1 MSALAKIQ
9 AVSEQRNAKIN
20 KVEKTK
26 ALYTPDE
33 ALDRLKKFAAEGY
46 DAIPKED
53 KAVFFKYF
61 GIFDKE
67 KPNGK
72 NHFMLRVRIPGG
84 QMTPEQAKKVGEV
97 AKTYGN
103 NYIDI
108 TTRMQIELRYLKIED
123 LPTVLEALESVGIT
137 TYQTGIDNLRNI
149 VTDPLDG
156 LSFDQVLETY
166 PTLMKMQEVFLKK
179 EAWIGTLPR
188 KFNTSITGSYAN
200 RCNVFAH
207 DCCFVLAQK
216 DGIYG
221 YNVYLGGRVG
231 MLAKKAD
238 VFLQNEAEVLA
249 FFETLIT
256 IFKAYGFRDN
266 RNKNRL
272 HFFIEAVGMETL
284 VQAIREESSI
294 DFLSGGETLVQL
306 DHHEAVHGRIQQKD
320 GTFALHVIV
329 PAGIF
334 DGDAMKQAGEIAEIY
349 GSGVRL
355 SVDQNLYITGIKQ
368 EDIAKVLDWELFDS
382 YKNINTPFFNH
393 LISCAGSETCSFGV
407 IKGKSDALSVSAYL
421 SEQLEI
427 PDGKVRIYWSACVKG
442 CGIHELGDIGLLGC
456 KARIGGKPVEGVDIL
471 LGGKMLNESAEAKT
485 LLKAIPMTLAG
496 QFLEMLIEQYQKLKN
511 PNETFEHFYDRVLT
525 KYSFPALAF
534 LISYN
539 YQVDKVHGKPEYKLH
554 LSKTP
559 KTKAHE
565 AFEIFDFG
573 EKLYRTVHGTS
584 PYKLVSDFAPDA
596 SQKSV
601 FIGNALPGNLP
612 RIVDKMLVND
622 KTRAKVFSELLVELN
637 IF

>member
-9 AVSEQRNAKIN
+9 TISEERNTKIN

-33 ALDRLKKFAAEGY
+33 AMDRLKQFAKEGY

-53 KAVFFKYF
+53 KAVFLKYF

-84 QMTPEQAKKVGEV
+84 QMTPEQVKKVGEV

-123 LPTVLEALESVGIT
+123 LPTVLEELESVGIT

-156 LSFDQVLETY
+156 LSYDNVLESY
-166 PTLMKMQEVFLKK
+166 PTLLKMQEIFLKK

-188 KFNTSITGSYAN
+188 KFNTAISGNYAN

-216 DGIYG
+216 EGIYG

-238 VFLQNEAEVLA
+238 VFLQNEAEVVT
-249 FFETLIT
+249 FFESLIT

-284 VQAIREESSI
+284 VEAIREESGI
-294 DFLSGGETLVQL
+294 DFLRGGETLVQL

-320 GTFALHVIV
+320 GSFALHCIV

-368 EDIAKVLDWELFDS
+368 ADIAKVLDWELFNT

-407 IKGKSDALSVSAYL
+407 IKGKSDALRVSAYL
-421 SEQLEI
+421 SEKFDL

-456 KARIGGKPVEGVDIL
+456 KAKLEGKAVEGVDIL

-485 LLKAIPMTLAG
+485 LLKAIPIVYAG
-496 QFLEMLIEQYQKLKN
+496 EFLEQLIEQYQNLKH
-511 PNETFEHFYDRVLT
+511 PNETFEQFYDRLLT

-534 LISYN
+534 MIAYN
-539 YQVDKVHGKPEYKLH
+539 YHIDKVYGKPEYKLH
-554 LSKTP
+554 LSKNP

-573 EKLYRTVHGTS
+573 ERIYRSVHTES
-584 PYKLVSDFAPDA
+584 PYKLVVDFAPDP

-601 FIGNALPGNLP
+601 KIGAPFPEAL
-612 RIVDKMLVND
+612 RSTVDKMLASD
-622 KTRAKVFSELLVELN
+622 KTRAKVFSELLINLTS
-637 IF
+637 F